1 MTTSRAVPLEIG
13 ASDVEQIPID
23 WSAWLAAKAEEYGDT
38 VTISSSTWSADSPVT
53 VLSSPAPSVPGGTAT
68 VAWVSMGGAVAGRT
82 YALTNT
88 ITTTRGHVRTRT
100 FELQVVVR

>member
-1 MTTSRAVPLEIG
+1 MSQAIPMDIG
-13 ASDVEQIPID
+13 STDVEQIPID
-23 WSAWLAAKAEEYGDT
+23 WSAWLAAKAIEYGDT

-68 VAWVSMGGAVAGRT
+68 VAWISMGGAVAGRT

-88 ITTTRGHVRTRT
+88 ITTNRGHVRTRT